1 MRRASPR
8 STELGW
14 RRGFGEQ
21 NPSLRLARWR
31 ALVRAPSGHSR
42 IVLEAIS
49 AGEKSQA
56 DRARVTP
63 KLDAGAEF
71 GPCPKTVP
79 KPSRLGVGI
88 ER

>member
-49 AGEKSQA
+49 AGGEAKLIGPELLPSLTPGQNLA
-56 DRARVTP
+56 PVP
-63 KLDAGAEF
+63 KLSQSPVDWGWE
-71 GPCPKTVP
+71 
-79 KPSRLGVGI
+79 
-88 ER
+88 